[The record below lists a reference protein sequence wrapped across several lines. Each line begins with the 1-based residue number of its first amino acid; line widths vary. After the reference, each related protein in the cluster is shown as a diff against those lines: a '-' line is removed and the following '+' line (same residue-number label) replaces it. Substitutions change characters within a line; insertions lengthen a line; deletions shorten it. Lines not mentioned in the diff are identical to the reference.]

1 MIFSIATLQ
10 VFVSADSCNERGS
23 LKTYKIMIYCWMLT
37 ASLAELPRVTELKMP
52 ERVCQ
57 EVGLPAK
64 NFVDAQKNV
73 SPIFWRI

>member
-1 MIFSIATLQ
+1 
-10 VFVSADSCNERGS
+10 
-23 LKTYKIMIYCWMLT
+23 MLT